1 MIIITDAHVSKIK
14 GNDASFLKMLEA
26 LEKNSQDLIFLG
38 DIFDLWIALP
48 RYEDD
53 IHREFISWCREQKK
67 HRTIGYMAG
76 NHEFYMTNERARAFT
91 WYSQDAWQAGKEGIL
106 FVHGDQIN
114 RKDRKYLYF
123 RILARSQIVK
133 FIVRYLPLGPK
144 VVEFIKEELK
154 KTNLEFRLGLPKE
167 EIEFF
172 AEARFAEGAD
182 TIFVGHFHQEY
193 TYRNRESRELHIL
206 PDWHRTQK
214 VTVYRR
220 NPKKITFLHWREL

>member
-1 MIIITDAHVSKIK
+1 MEGNREYYLSKELGDAFSWCSTDAWWR
-14 GNDASFLKMLEA
+14 DEA
-26 LEKNSQDLIFLG
+26 G
-38 DIFDLWIALP
+38 A
-48 RYEDD
+48 
-53 IHREFISWCREQKK
+53 
-67 HRTIGYMAG
+67 
-76 NHEFYMTNERARAFT
+76 
-91 WYSQDAWQAGKEGIL
+91 L

-206 PDWHRTQK
+206 LDWHRTQK